1 MITIN
6 RFAYHPTGTL
16 GVMTIPA
23 NQLHR
28 FYTIERPWLNN
39 KPFESC
45 IPLGEYTLKWKESPK
60 FDWCYEVE
68 NVEGRT
74 HILLHV
80 ANYPTDVVG
89 CIGLGLSLMGDRIA
103 VGSSKAAMAAFHD
116 VTGGKPWQLRIANAP
131 YAALQNH

>member
-1 MITIN
+1 MITIK
-6 RFAYHPTGTL
+6 RFAYHPQGTL
-16 GVMTIPA
+16 GVMQVPA
-23 NQLHR
+23 NNVHQ
-28 FYTIERPWLNN
+28 FYTIERPWLDN

-45 IPLGEYTLKWKESPK
+45 IPLGEYNLKWQESPK

-68 NVEGRT
+68 SVEGRT

-103 VGSSKAAMAAFHD
+103 VGNSRAAMAAFHD

-131 YAALQNH
+131 YAALPNQ

>member
-1 MITIN
+1 MITIK
-6 RFAYHPTGTL
+6 RFAYHPQGTL
-16 GVMTIPA
+16 GVMQVPA
-23 NQLHR
+23 NNVHQ
-28 FYTIERPWLNN
+28 FYTIERPWLDN
-39 KPFESC
+39 KPFESWN
-45 IPLGEYTLKWKESPK
+45 PLGEYTLKWQESLK

-103 VGSSKAAMAAFHD
+103 VGNSRAAMAAFHD

-131 YAALQNH
+131 YAALPNQ